1 MTQSARPIRLRLI
14 DADAET
20 RTLIESL
27 LRNHTGREYVVESDG
42 SSVESVSTSEAQR
55 LVAEALRESE
65 AQLAA
70 VLADRERLERQ
81 FYQAQKME
89 TVGQLAGGIAHDFNN
104 ILTAIVGFGALIA
117 EQVSGDAEASRN
129 VAEILAAANRASA
142 LTRQLLAFGRR
153 QVLHPTRVDLNETV
167 QSLAAM
173 LQQLIGEHIELQIVC
188 EAGLPPIRADLSQL
202 ESALANLVVNA
213 RDAMPRGG
221 RVTIETAEVV
231 LDDDYSTAHVGV
243 RPGRYARLSVS
254 DSGVGMSHELQA
266 RIFEPF
272 FSTKEAGKGTGL
284 GLATVYGIVK
294 QSGGN
299 IWVYSEAGMGATFKV
314 YLPVD
319 EGEGAAEGHR
329 EPARG
334 QWSKGTETVLLVEDA
349 PMIRRLAREIM
360 TRAGYSVIEASDGAQ
375 ASDILA
381 RQGRIDVLL
390 TDVVMPRFNGVELA
404 HQLRLARPD
413 LRVLFMSGYPDNA
426 IVRNGLLEDSAT
438 FLQKPFTP
446 EELLR
451 KLRAVI
457 DAIPPEC
464 AFRDADHGA
473 GDRAE

>member
-1 MTQSARPIRLRLI
+1 MAPISSDPILLRI
-14 DADAET
+14 VDADVET
-20 RTLIESL
+20 RTLIASL
-27 LRNHTGREYVVESDG
+27 LKSHTGREYVVESVPRG
-42 SSVESVSTSEAQR
+42 EGFAGMPAKASEAER
-55 LVAEALRESE
+55 RTSEALRESE

-104 ILTAIVGFGALIA
+104 ILTAIVGFGTLVA
-117 EQVSGDAEASRN
+117 EQVSENEAASRN
-129 VAEILAAANRASA
+129 AAEILAAANRASA

-153 QVLHPTRVDLNETV
+153 QVLRPTRVNLNETV
-167 QSLAAM
+167 HSLAGM
-173 LQQLIGEHIELQIVC
+173 LRQLIGENIDLQIVC
-188 EAGLPPIRADLSQL
+188 APDIPPIRADLSQL

-221 RVTIETAEVV
+221 RLTVETADVM
-231 LDDDYSTAHVGV
+231 LDDDYCATHIGV

-254 DSGVGMSHELQA
+254 DTGIGMSQELQT

-272 FSTKEAGKGTGL
+272 FTTKEAGKGSGL

-299 IWVYSEAGMGATFKV
+299 IWVYSEQGLGATFKM

-319 EGEGAAEGHR
+319 ATERAVTGPG

-334 QWSKGTETVLLVEDA
+334 QWSKGSETVLLVEDA

-360 TRAGYSVIEASDGAQ
+360 LRAGYTVIEASDAEQ
-375 ASDILA
+375 AMKLA
-381 RQGRIDVLL
+381 EQQARIDVLL
-390 TDVVMPRFNGVELA
+390 TDLIMPGPSGVDLA
-404 HQLRLARPD
+404 EHLRASRAD
-413 LRVLFMSGYPDNA
+413 VRVLFMSGYSDNA
-426 IVRNGLLEDSAT
+426 IVRNGMLGESTA

-451 KLRAVI
+451 KLRHVI
-457 DAIPPEC
+457 DVQSI
-464 AFRDADHGA
+464 
-473 GDRAE
+473 

>member
-1 MTQSARPIRLRLI
+1 VNMSMGSTTSDPIRLRVV

-20 RTLIESL
+20 RTLIASL
-27 LRNHTGREYVVESDG
+27 LRSHTGREYVVE
-42 SSVESVSTSEAQR
+42 A
-55 LVAEALRESE
+55 A

-70 VLADRERLERQ
+70 VLADRERLEKQ

-104 ILTAIVGFGALIA
+104 ILTAIVGFGTLVA
-117 EQVSGDAEASRN
+117 EQVADNDAASRN
-129 VAEILAAANRASA
+129 VLEILAAANRASA

-153 QVLHPTRVDLNETV
+153 QVLHPSKVNLNDTV
-167 QSLAAM
+167 TALAGM
-173 LQQLIGEHIELQIVC
+173 LRQLIGENIDLRIVC
-188 EAGLPPIRADLSQL
+188 ATELPPIRADLSQL

-221 RVTIETAEVV
+221 RLTIETADVT
-231 LDDDYSTAHVGV
+231 LDDDYCTTHIGA

-254 DSGVGMSHELQA
+254 DTGVGMSQDVQA

-272 FSTKEAGKGTGL
+272 FTTKEPGKGSGL

-299 IWVYSEAGMGATFKV
+299 IWVYSEEGVGTTFKV

-319 EGEGAAEGHR
+319 ASDRGTASNNET
-329 EPARG
+329 ARNE
-334 QWSKGTETVLLVEDA
+334 WSKGTETVLLVEDA

-360 TRAGYSVIEASDGAQ
+360 ERAGYTVVEAADGEQ
-375 ASDILA
+375 AIA
-381 RQGRIDVLL
+381 CAEQHPYIDVLL
-390 TDVVMPRFNGVELA
+390 TDLIMPGPSGVELA
-404 HQLRLARPD
+404 DRLRLDRPN
-413 LRVLFMSGYPDNA
+413 LRVLYMSGYTDNA
-426 IVRNGLLEDSAT
+426 IVRNGMLGESAA

-451 KLRAVI
+451 KLRQVV
-457 DAIPPEC
+457 ES
-464 AFRDADHGA
+464 
-473 GDRAE
+473 